1 MKNDIENNIDETFI
15 PEFTTDMIIDIDT
28 RYYAEIRQTQV
39 EHQQSGSDS
48 ESESEDAEQLYD
60 TLHYNELINEHVLN
74 IEQMYAQMYEYNSI
88 EIIPD
93 NAPTTMKQ
101 ITEYNN
107 LRINKRLFYLREI
120 EPIIINDSENL
131 RDVISILSY
140 SIQTISS

>member
-28 RYYAEIRQTQV
+28 RYYEEIRQTQV
-39 EHQQSGSDS
+39 EHQQSGNDS
-48 ESESEDAEQLYD
+48 ESEDDAQLYA

-74 IEQMYAQMYEYNSI
+74 IEQMYVKMYDYNSI
-88 EIIPD
+88 EIIPN

-101 ITEYNN
+101 IIEYNN

-120 EPIIINDSENL
+120 QPIVTNDSENL
-131 RDVISILSY
+131 HEVISILSDD
-140 SIQTISS
+140 I